1 MDVVRLVCKA
11 WAAAAD
17 TRHFR
22 KNSAAGLEAGTC
34 HRTTFEVGTTP
45 GTAHSDKTLIMS
57 QLQSQNVNSNNSD
70 NSGKAKGVLGNQP
83 LNRHGVGMVYN

>member
-22 KNSAAGLEAGTC
+22 KNSSAGLEAGAC

-45 GTAHSDKTLIMS
+45 GTAHSYKALIMS
-57 QLQSQNVNSNNSD
+57 HWQSQNYDNNNAD
-70 NSGKAKGVLGNQP
+70 KSGKAKGAPGICQSGNQA
-83 LNRHGVGMVYN
+83 LNRHGC